1 VLWEDYTRARLR
13 EWHDRTDR
21 PPVVALYWNPQ
32 SQRMSRVSDGDD
44 PQLRTLAA
52 VLMETKNREAL
63 DSVIR
68 GLLSDYV
75 ALR

>member
-1 VLWEDYTRARLR
+1 
-13 EWHDRTDR
+13 
-21 PPVVALYWNPQ
+21 
-32 SQRMSRVSDGDD
+32 VSDGED